1 MDEFDDV
8 EGVVGVDEDLIEDSG
23 DQRQPSE
30 EPDFYWFDD
39 EIAQVNYKALGKELS
54 VSGDLFRNP
63 QDSSGLIRLLPDGKH
78 AKITKAA
85 DLLPVIVDRLKVL
98 VMRDG
103 KRKGS
108 RINAADLNAMLR
120 SEVFLKQFA
129 SVDRLTPVPLYLPD
143 FTLTEHGFNDGGT
156 DHRILYVGEE
166 AVVADDTEAINAFLD
181 VMQFE
186 NPADRTNA
194 VAAAL
199 TATLHNH
206 WPGGKPIVLV
216 TATKSHAGK
225 DTVILFASG
234 IHKSVSISYQSTDWA
249 VERQFVGAV
258 KTSPDAAVVVM
269 ENARTGRERVIAS
282 AFIERFATDPEPLL
296 FSTGTGSP
304 VRIRND
310 FVLAI
315 STNFGT
321 VSEDILNR
329 SLPIHLTPTGEIADR
344 ESPIGN
350 PRLEFLPDNREKI
363 AAELRGMIERWKN
376 AGQPLDENVHHP
388 FGPWAKTVGGILMV
402 NGFTDFLANYGT
414 RKTADDPIRRGLG
427 ILGSTYPDQWLA
439 PGEWAKL
446 VVDLGLEKAVIPVA
460 DQGTEAGRK
469 RGIGVVL
476 SNHRDETLLAES
488 EEGSVTL
495 RLEKDRRRW
504 EGGEPHVRYQFKTIE
519 KKEVEEDS

>member
-1 MDEFDDV
+1 MDEFD
-8 EGVVGVDEDLIEDSG
+8 EGVVGVDEDLIDEL
-23 DQRQPSE
+23 E
-30 EPDFYWFDD
+30 EQDEPAEEAADFHWHDD
-39 EIAQVNYKALGKELS
+39 KIAKLNYQALGRRLARS
-54 VSGDLFRNP
+54 NDLFRS
-63 QDSSGLIRLLPDGKH
+63 QQHGKGLLQLLPNGKH
-78 AKITKAA
+78 TTITKAA
-85 DLLPVIVDRLKVL
+85 ELLPVIVDRVKVL
-98 VMRDG
+98 VVKGG
-103 KRKGS
+103 KIKGS

-120 SEVFLKQFA
+120 SELFLSEFKA
-129 SVDRLTPVPLYLPD
+129 VDRLTPVPLYLPD
-143 FTLTEHGFNDGGT
+143 FTLTEPGLNGD
-156 DHRILYVGEE
+156 ILYVGEE
-166 AVVADDTEAINAFLD
+166 AVVSDEMDAVNSFLD
-181 VMQFE
+181 VMDFE
-186 NPADRTNA
+186 SNADRTNA

-206 WPGGKPIVLV
+206 WLGGKPIVLV

-234 IHKSVSISYQSTDWA
+234 IHKSVSISYESTNWA
-249 VERQFVGAV
+249 VERQFNGAV
-258 KTSPDAAVVVM
+258 KTSPEAAVVVM

-304 VRIRND
+304 VRVRND

-329 SLPIHLTPTGEIADR
+329 SLPIHLTPTGNIADR

-350 PRLEFLPDNREKI
+350 PRLEFLPDNQEKI
-363 AAELRGMIERWKN
+363 AAELRGMVERWKE
-376 AGQPLDENVHHP
+376 AGSPLDENVHHP
-388 FGPWAKTVGGILMV
+388 FGPWAKTIGGILMV

-446 VVDLGLEKAVIPVA
+446 VVDLGLEKTVIPAA
-460 DQGTEAGRK
+460 DQGSEAGRK

-476 SNHRDETLLAES
+476 SNHREEKLLAET
-488 EEGSVTL
+488 EEGTVTL
-495 RLEKDRRRW
+495 QLEKDRRRW
-504 EGGEPHVRYQFKTIE
+504 DGSEPHVRYQFKTIE
-519 KKEVEEDS
+519 SKEIA

>member
-1 MDEFDDV
+1 MDELNVVDV
-8 EGVVGVDEDLIEDSG
+8 
-23 DQRQPSE
+23 
-30 EPDFYWFDD
+30 DD
-39 EIAQVNYKALGKELS
+39 ELIDETEAHDEPAEEAADFHWHDDKIAKLNYQALGRRLAR
-54 VSGDLFRNP
+54 SGDLFRSP
-63 QDSSGLIRLLPDGKH
+63 QDSGGLIRLLPDGKH
-78 AKITKAA
+78 AKITKGAE
-85 DLLPVIVDRLKVL
+85 LLPVIVDRVRLL
-98 VMRDG
+98 VVKEG
-103 KRKGS
+103 KIKGS
-108 RINAADLNAMLR
+108 RINAADLNAMLK
-120 SEVFLKQFA
+120 SELFLSQFRA
-129 SVDRLTPVPLYLPD
+129 VDRLTPVPLYLPD
-143 FTLTEHGFNDGGT
+143 FTLTEPGFNDGG
-156 DHRILYVGEE
+156 ILYVGEE
-166 AVVADDTEAINAFLD
+166 AVVSDDMEAINSFLD
-181 VMQFE
+181 IMAFE
-186 NPADRTNA
+186 NADRTNA

-225 DTVILFASG
+225 DTVIKFASG
-234 IHKSVSISYQSTDWA
+234 VHKQVSISYQSTDWA
-249 VERQFVGAV
+249 VERQFNGAV

-269 ENARTGRERVIAS
+269 ENARMGRERVIAS

-304 VRIRND
+304 VRVRND

-329 SLPIHLTPTGEIADR
+329 SLPIHLNPVGNIADR

-350 PRLEFLPDNREKI
+350 PKLEFLPDNQEKI
-363 AAELRGMIERWKN
+363 AAELRGMVERWKM
-376 AGQPLDENVHHP
+376 AGQPLDENAHHP
-388 FGPWAKTVGGILMV
+388 FGPWAKTIGGILMV

-414 RKTADDPIRRGLG
+414 RKTADDPIRRGLS
-427 ILGSTYPDQWLA
+427 ILGSSYPDQWLA

-446 VVDLGLEKAVIPVA
+446 VVDLGLEKAVIPAA

-476 SNHRDETLLAES
+476 SNHRDETLLAET

-495 RLEKDRRRW
+495 QLEKDRRRW
-504 EGGEPHVRYQFKTIE
+504 EGGEPHVRYQFATIE
-519 KKEVEEDS
+519 KKDVE

>member
-8 EGVVGVDEDLIEDSG
+8 EGVAGVDEDLIEDSG

-166 AVVADDTEAINAFLD
+166 AVISDDMDAINSFLD

-199 TATLHNH
+199 TATQPLAWREAHC
-206 WPGGKPIVLV
+206 PGDGDEESCRKGHGDSICQRHPQVGLDLLPV
-216 TATKSHAGK
+216 HG
-225 DTVILFASG
+225 LGGRAS
-234 IHKSVSISYQSTDWA
+234 
-249 VERQFVGAV
+249 
-258 KTSPDAAVVVM
+258 
-269 ENARTGRERVIAS
+269 
-282 AFIERFATDPEPLL
+282 
-296 FSTGTGSP
+296 
-304 VRIRND
+304 IRWR
-310 FVLAI
+310 
-315 STNFGT
+315 
-321 VSEDILNR
+321 SEDQSR
-329 SLPIHLTPTGEIADR
+329 RCRGRHGKRPHGSGASDR
-344 ESPIGN
+344 FS
-350 PRLEFLPDNREKI
+350 
-363 AAELRGMIERWKN
+363 
-376 AGQPLDENVHHP
+376 VH
-388 FGPWAKTVGGILMV
+388 
-402 NGFTDFLANYGT
+402 
-414 RKTADDPIRRGLG
+414 
-427 ILGSTYPDQWLA
+427 
-439 PGEWAKL
+439 
-446 VVDLGLEKAVIPVA
+446 
-460 DQGTEAGRK
+460 
-469 RGIGVVL
+469 
-476 SNHRDETLLAES
+476 
-488 EEGSVTL
+488 
-495 RLEKDRRRW
+495 
-504 EGGEPHVRYQFKTIE
+504 
-519 KKEVEEDS
+519 